1 MIDRRVPYE
10 GRSSIRV
17 VKVDWSGRDAAG
29 ADYRLH
35 AAPEM
40 VSRGLIISVPTLI
53 QYPDGRIETGNQV
66 KITSLGLAFLKRE
79 APVELRKPEG
89 RA

>member
-10 GRSSIRV
+10 ERSSIRV
-17 VKVDWSGRDAAG
+17 VRVDWSGKDAAG
-29 ADYRLH
+29 EDYRLH
-35 AAPEM
+35 AAPEL
-40 VSRGLIISVPTLI
+40 VSRGLMVNVPTLI

-66 KITSLGLAFLKRE
+66 KITTSGLAFLKRE
-79 APVELRKPEG
+79 APVELRETEG